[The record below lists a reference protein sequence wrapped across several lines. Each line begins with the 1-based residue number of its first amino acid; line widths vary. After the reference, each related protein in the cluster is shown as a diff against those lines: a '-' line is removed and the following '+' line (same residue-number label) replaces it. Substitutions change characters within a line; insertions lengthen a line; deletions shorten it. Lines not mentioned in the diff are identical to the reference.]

1 MNWKSSTLGDFQ
13 GDGYPFTTHFNTAMR
28 LSQLRILLLCLMILS
43 PHVMAQHNPERLLFR
58 RTDNLPGADF
68 TGALPTNVD
77 QEAPFGELDDPASS
91 LISALDVDRE
101 PGTAE
106 IDLLGDN
113 YDLAF
118 IFQFYDED
126 GVFSFTENLSLIHI

>member
-1 MNWKSSTLGDFQ
+1 
-13 GDGYPFTTHFNTAMR
+13 MR
-28 LSQLRILLLCLMILS
+28 LSRSCILLLCFLILA
-43 PHVMAQHNPERLLFR
+43 PHVMAQHNPETLLFR

-68 TGALPTNVD
+68 TGVLPANVD

-118 IFQFYDED
+118 GITIVIFVT
-126 GVFSFTENLSLIHI
+126 GAVFMTLASPPKPPTPEPTPAPV

>member
-1 MNWKSSTLGDFQ
+1 MKAHVVLIS
-13 GDGYPFTTHFNTAMR
+13 Y
-28 LSQLRILLLCLMILS
+28 LCLMILS

-91 LISALDVDRE
+91 LI
-101 PGTAE
+101 
-106 IDLLGDN
+106 
-113 YDLAF
+113 
-118 IFQFYDED
+118 
-126 GVFSFTENLSLIHI
+126 